1 MIEKIIIIALFTIG
15 YCCTF
20 WPGMI
25 FERAGNWLELQLPEW
40 LWKPIGGCYVC
51 TAFWL
56 GSAVYWV
63 MWHNSLHEWFITVI
77 GAMGF
82 NAVISEFTNKPAE
95 IETEEPIQITYV
107 PAEHVGP
114 SEEFRKLVRED
125 MLNGIDVHDRC
136 YDLVCLHGKKG
147 AKKFIQ
153 EALNMEGYLSM
164 QEYAYWQK
172 MLSRITEKW

>member
-56 GSAVYWV
+56 GSLVYWV
-63 MWHNSLHEWFITVI
+63 TWHNSLHEWFICVI
-77 GAMGF
+77 GGMGF
-82 NAVISEFTNKPAE
+82 NAVISEFTNKPIE
-95 IETEEPIQITYV
+95 IETEEPIQTTYI
-107 PAEHVGP
+107 PTERIVGQR
-114 SEEFRKLVRED
+114 EEFRKLVYED
-125 MLNGIDVHDRC
+125 ILSGIDVHDRAH
-136 YDLVCLHGKKG
+136 DLICLHGKKG

-153 EALNMEGYLSM
+153 EALDLKDYLDS
-164 QEYAYWQK
+164 QERAYWQR
-172 MLSRITEKW
+172 MLAWVNEQ

>member
-56 GSAVYWV
+56 GSLVYWV
-63 MWHNSLHEWFITVI
+63 TWHNSLHEWFICVI
-77 GAMGF
+77 GGMGF
-82 NAVISEFTNKPAE
+82 NAVISEFTNKPVE
-95 IETEEPIQITYV
+95 IETEQPIQATYI
-107 PAEHVGP
+107 PAERAGL

-125 MLNGIDVHDRC
+125 MLKDIDVHDRV
-136 YDLVCLHGKKG
+136 YDLVCLYGKKG
-147 AKKFIQ
+147 AIKFIRDVI
-153 EALNMEGYLSM
+153 NMEDYLDN
-164 QEYAYWQK
+164 QEYVYWQK
-172 MLSRITEKW
+172 MLLRVIEKW